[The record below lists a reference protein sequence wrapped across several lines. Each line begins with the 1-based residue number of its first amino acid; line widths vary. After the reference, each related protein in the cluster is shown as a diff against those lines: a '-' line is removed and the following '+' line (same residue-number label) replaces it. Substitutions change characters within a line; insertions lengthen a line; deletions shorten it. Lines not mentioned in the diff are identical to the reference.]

1 MEYQT
6 RTHQPIREIE
16 SAWISVRDGCRLA
29 ARIWLPVDAEANPV
43 PAILDYVPYRRR
55 DVIALSDAS
64 RQPYIA
70 GHGYAA
76 VRVDIRGVGDSG
88 GVMQD
93 EYTDLEHDD
102 ICSIIAWLA
111 EQPWCSGNVGMW
123 GISWGGFNSLQAAA
137 KRPPA
142 LKAIITLCASDDR
155 YAADAH
161 YLGGCLIEANLRWGT
176 RFLSETARPPDP
188 RVVGDN
194 WLAMWMSRLENLN
207 LFAEIWMQHQ
217 TRDAY
222 WKRGSVCESFADI
235 NIPVFAVGGWSD
247 AYVDSIGSTLK
258 GLMSPKLGLIG
269 PWGHDYPHEARPGPA
284 IGFLQEALRWW
295 DYWLKGSDT
304 GIMDEA
310 MLRAWALAGERPSVT
325 RPERPGHW
333 MSIDNWPL
341 SNPDQRLLFL
351 NADGL
356 GTEASEATQLSHRSP
371 LTAGIEG
378 GEWNVWG
385 SGAEFGGDQ
394 RPDDDRSLCFD
405 SAPLDHDLELLG
417 GPTLGLS
424 FAVDQPVALAA
435 VRLCDVWPDGASNK
449 ITFGIR
455 NLTHIQGHEF
465 PQMLEPGK
473 IYAVD
478 ISLRDIAYTVAAGH
492 RLRLAI
498 STSYWPLLWPSP
510 RPVTISVK
518 TGASQLRLPLG
529 SQGSDARP
537 APTFEQPVGSRLVE
551 HKSVIAPN
559 SNRAV
564 TRDPDSGK
572 TKYVVKRDPG
582 INWLADTDIV
592 CGSHGE
598 AIFEIGDDDPL
609 TAKHTERVTQLLE
622 RGDWRIRIEAETVL
636 TATEDEFLLSGTL
649 EAYEGDECVSER
661 NWRHRIARN
670 HL

>member
-6 RTHQPIREIE
+6 RTHQPIREIGTV
-16 SAWISVRDGCRLA
+16 WIPMQDGCRLA
-29 ARIWLPVDAEANPV
+29 ARIWLPVDAETDPV

-55 DVIALSDAS
+55 DTIALSDAS

-111 EQPWCSGNVGMW
+111 EQAWCSGSVGMW
-123 GISWGGFNSLQAAA
+123 GISWGGFNSLQTAA
-137 KRPPA
+137 RNPPA

-155 YAADAH
+155 YADDAH

-176 RFLSETARPPDP
+176 RFVSETARPPDP
-188 RVVGDN
+188 LIVGESWRDT
-194 WLAMWMSRLENLN
+194 WIDRLENLR
-207 LFAEIWMQHQ
+207 LFPETWMQHQ

-222 WKRGSVCESFADI
+222 WKRGSVCEAFADI
-235 NIPVFAVGGWSD
+235 KIPVFAVGGWSD
-247 AYVDSIGSTLK
+247 AYVDSVGTTLA
-258 GLMSPKLGLIG
+258 GLTSPRLGLIG

-295 DYWLKGSDT
+295 DYWLKGNDT
-304 GIMDEA
+304 GIMDEP
-310 MLRAWALAGERPSVT
+310 MLRAWVLAAERPAVT
-325 RPERPGHW
+325 RPERPGRW
-333 MSIDNWPL
+333 VSVDDWPPK
-341 SNPDQRLLFL
+341 NPDQQVLYL

-356 GTEASEATQLSHRSP
+356 GAQASAEKLLSHQSP
-371 LTAGIEG
+371 QTTGIEG

-385 SGAEFGGDQ
+385 SGAEFAGDQ

-405 SAPLDHDLELLG
+405 SAPLDRDLELLG
-417 GPTLGLS
+417 GPTLGLTFS
-424 FAVDQPVALAA
+424 VDQPVALAA
-435 VRLCDVWPDGASNK
+435 VRLCDVWPDGASHR
-449 ITFGIR
+449 ISFGVR
-455 NLTHIQGHEF
+455 NLTHLQDHEF
-465 PQMLEPGK
+465 AHLLEPGR
-473 IYAVD
+473 IYTVD
-478 ISLRDIAYTVAAGH
+478 ISLRNIAYSVAEGH

-518 TGASQLRLPLG
+518 TGASRLTLPLG
-529 SQGSDARP
+529 PRNPDTRP
-537 APTFEQPVGSRLVE
+537 VPTFESPVGSRLVE
-551 HKSVIAPN
+551 HKTVVAPN
-559 SNRAV
+559 SSRDI
-564 TRDPDSGK
+564 TREPDTGV
-572 TKYVVKRDPG
+572 TKYVVRRDPG

-598 AIFEIGDDDPL
+598 AIFEIGDGDPL
-609 TAKHTERVTQLLE
+609 TAKHRELVTQVLE
-622 RGDWRIRIEAETVL
+622 RGDWRIRVEVETVL
-636 TATEDEFLLSGTL
+636 TTSEGEFLLSGKL
-649 EAYEGDECVSER
+649 DAYEGDECVWTK
-661 NWRHRIARN
+661 NWRHQIARN